1 MSLHRRSLLF
11 YAGLGGEPQ
20 PSDDYY
26 GGMVAAAIIATIAIL
41 LCLFL
46 AFLLV
51 RRPAKPAEPTPARKN
66 GPSYENPAFKVGALI
81 PNTHTSKL
89 GDLTLGKRDGS

>member
-1 MSLHRRSLLF
+1 MSLQRPSLLF
-11 YAGLGGEPQ
+11 SAGFGGKPE

-66 GPSYENPAFKVGALI
+66 GPSYENPAFKVGNICSVAQ
-81 PNTHTSKL
+81 KAKMVFL
-89 GDLTLGKRDGS
+89 GMGIIVL

>member
-1 MSLHRRSLLF
+1 MF
-11 YAGLGGEPQ
+11 AGFGGKQLQ

-51 RRPAKPAEPTPARKN
+51 RRPAKPAEPSPPARKN
-66 GPSYENPAFKVGALI
+66 GPSYENPAFKVGSGGGLDVTKMGAMA
-81 PNTHTSKL
+81 TMKL
-89 GDLTLGKRDGS
+89 CDDSAM